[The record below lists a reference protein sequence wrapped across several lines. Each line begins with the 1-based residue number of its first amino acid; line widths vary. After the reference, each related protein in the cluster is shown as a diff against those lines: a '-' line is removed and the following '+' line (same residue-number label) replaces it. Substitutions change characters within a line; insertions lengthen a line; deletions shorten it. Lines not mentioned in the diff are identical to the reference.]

1 MRRLVLATALLALA
15 ASMAA
20 RAGTLKSPELSSTQC
35 GVSTDYDVLV
45 DGGGIWLRR
54 HDATP
59 REIVFHN
66 GELSVDGRMQV
77 VSADDA
83 QRLRVLEAGV
93 RQMMPAVTGI
103 ANESVG
109 ISFDVLD
116 VVYGS
121 MTGNFNS
128 RKVRAL
134 RTDAERFVASTIG
147 RGRWEQDLFG
157 EGFDQRVQEAAE
169 SLKGSIARGLL
180 WTMLT
185 GGEERIE
192 KRSEKI
198 EAELEPK
205 IEARAHALEQ
215 HAQSLCTQVLAL
227 DQLQSAL
234 EFRYNG
240 QPLRM
245 MNVSGEASA
254 SAPVAKEQGPDNRIA
269 LPAHP

>member
-1 MRRLVLATALLALA
+1 MRRLLLTAALLALPPL
-15 ASMAA
+15 AA
-20 RAGTLKSPELSSTQC
+20 RADTLKSPELSSSQC
-35 GVSTDYDVLV
+35 GVGTDYDVLV

-54 HDATP
+54 HDTPP
-59 REIVFHN
+59 REIVFHD
-66 GELSVDGRMQV
+66 GQLSIDGHMQA
-77 VSADDA
+77 VSDADA

-93 RQMMPAVTGI
+93 RQLMPAVTGI

-116 VVYGS
+116 VVHGS
-121 MTGNFNS
+121 LTGKFDS
-128 RKVRAL
+128 RKVRVL
-134 RTDAERFVASTIG
+134 RRDAERFVASTIG

-157 EGFDQRVQEAAE
+157 EGFDQRVQDAAE
-169 SLKGSIARGLL
+169 SLKGSIARGVL

-192 KRSEKI
+192 KRTEKI

-205 IEARAHALEQ
+205 IEARARALEQ

-227 DQLQSAL
+227 DRIQSAL
-234 EFRYNG
+234 EFRYDG

-245 MNVSGEASA
+245 MRVSGDDAP
-254 SAPVAKEQGPDNRIA
+254 APVAKELAPDNGIT
-269 LPAHP
+269 LP